1 MITLLQIFTVYAFIW
16 KNCSQLIIIFFFL
29 QVTYL
34 HMDYSSDL
42 QQLEPII

>member
-1 MITLLQIFTVYAFIW
+1 MHLFEKTVA
-16 KNCSQLIIIFFFL
+16 NLIFFFL

>member
-1 MITLLQIFTVYAFIW
+1 MHLFEKTVANLL
-16 KNCSQLIIIFFFL
+16 LLFFFL